1 MANIEKVSGVFGGIK
16 TDEPIQNCGNNGI
29 GIENAINING
39 ENTINNSSTG
49 TNLPAKNTFWNKVK
63 SVLFYDIKV
72 ELTPYEQ
79 KVEDEVNEF
88 LHQEVTWTK
97 VKNFLFQ
104 EVTFGKKK
112 NLQNEIIKKGKNS
125 KKDLLFFM
133 FQSKIQSSKKGIIP
147 KREGIATKIRLE
159 PQERKEKI

>member
-16 TDEPIQNCGNNGI
+16 TDEPIQNCSKNRQIPFRQFQNCGNNGI

-39 ENTINNSSTG
+39 KNTINNSSTG

-112 NLQNEIIKKGKNS
+112 NL
-125 KKDLLFFM
+125 
-133 FQSKIQSSKKGIIP
+133 
-147 KREGIATKIRLE
+147 
-159 PQERKEKI
+159 